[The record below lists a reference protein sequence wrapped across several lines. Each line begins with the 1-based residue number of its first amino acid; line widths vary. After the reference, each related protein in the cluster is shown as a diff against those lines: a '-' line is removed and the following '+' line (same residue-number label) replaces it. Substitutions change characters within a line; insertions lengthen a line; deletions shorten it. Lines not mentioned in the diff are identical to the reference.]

1 MSGSDRQKWDN
12 KYRQKPDLLKMRP
25 PSPMLQKYLHFST
38 GKQALDLACGS
49 GRNTLFLASK
59 GYHVDAV
66 DISRVALAHLRQQVH
81 NSSVSLIEADLDTFV
96 PEQERYDL
104 VVMANYLDRALIE
117 RTLNQL
123 PAEALFIVE
132 TYMAHPENEKKDS
145 NPAFLLQSGELK
157 KIFEGTGDILGYEE
171 FWNEPYELYKMRKQA
186 IAVLKR

>member
-1 MSGSDRQKWDN
+1 MSDSDREKWDN

-25 PSPMLQKYLHFST
+25 PSPMLKKYLHFSR
-38 GKQALDLACGS
+38 GRQALDLACGS
-49 GRNTLFLASK
+49 GRNTLFLASE

-66 DISRVALAHLRQQVH
+66 DISPVALAHLRQQVDT
-81 NSSVSLIEADLDTFV
+81 SCVSLTEADLDTFV

-104 VVMANYLDRALIE
+104 VVMANYLDRTLIE

-123 PAEALFIVE
+123 PAGALFIVE
-132 TYMAHPENEKKDS
+132 TYMDHPDNEKKDS

-171 FWNEPYELYKMRKQA
+171 FWNEPHELYKMRKQA